1 MGCAIQ
7 TVIRLSRPRQ
17 HVLAPGHCTQSRMCC
32 QHCMCCATHAVSKP
46 SRQVLGGWA
55 RVEETVQGRG
65 QQQES
70 GGRGKMTRGTAQTGM
85 NTCVRLEFGMQP
97 NPLAVLCETRP
108 IEGFYSI
115 FCEVSHL
122 LAKLPLKLRPLSTE
136 RAERRRR
143 TRRHCVP
150 FVTMRSD
157 AFAPLL

>member
-1 MGCAIQ
+1 
-7 TVIRLSRPRQ
+7 
-17 HVLAPGHCTQSRMCC
+17 MCC

-70 GGRGKMTRGTAQTGM
+70 GGRGKMTLGTAQTGM
-85 NTCVRLEFGMQP
+85 NTCVRPEFGMQP

-108 IEGFYSI
+108 IEGFHSI
-115 FCEVSHL
+115 SKTCIWSLKPYFCEVSHL

-143 TRRHCVP
+143 TRRHCVS